1 MGKSV
6 NPSTTRPRARQRPT
20 LSGKPQPI
28 QRKRPGAAQI
38 WDKTPTTKQAA
49 RSSCRRAATSYF
61 GKQQSRARQQHQ
73 RGHQCNERLQRHGAA
88 PKKKGPRRGALLA
101 VRFNG
106 SSATASLGKASQ
118 GQHESP
124 GPGKQRGELSRKRRR
139 PTANPAGAFYDCEN
153 GERRGLILDQAGPW
167 PKVARGRA
175 GNWSNPG
182 LKAGGCGGV
191 EPLLAKAC
199 RLDCEA
205 PYESAALPPE
215 L

>member
-124 GPGKQRGELSRKRRR
+124 GPGSNAASCRTKEEGPQRTRTGPSKIAKMESD
-139 PTANPAGAFYDCEN
+139 FY
-153 GERRGLILDQAGPW
+153 GI
-167 PKVARGRA
+167 VAA
-175 GNWSNPG
+175 
-182 LKAGGCGGV
+182 
-191 EPLLAKAC
+191 
-199 RLDCEA
+199 
-205 PYESAALPPE
+205 
-215 L
+215 